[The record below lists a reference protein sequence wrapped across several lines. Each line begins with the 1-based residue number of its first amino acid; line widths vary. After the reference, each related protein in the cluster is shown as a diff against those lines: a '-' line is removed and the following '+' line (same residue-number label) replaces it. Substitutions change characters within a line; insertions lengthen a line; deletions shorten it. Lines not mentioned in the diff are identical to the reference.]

1 MSTDPAILLRRA
13 IESGE
18 NVFLTGMAGTGKSTL
33 LRNQL
38 EDADD
43 DVAITASTGI
53 AALNVGGSTLHRWSG
68 MMLGPKRGDDQH
80 EYLRELMRD
89 KRKSV
94 RAGMDRIRYC
104 RTLVLDEVSMLSG
117 VTLEFFDLL
126 CRTVRRDQSPFG
138 GIQIIA
144 TGDFCLKL
152 GTEIVMAD
160 GSLRAVESVQ
170 PGDQVMGPDSKP
182 RNVIRCFSGDAPLYR
197 VEQTNG
203 DSYTVT
209 GNHLLALRRR
219 GNSGR
224 YPSLQVDITVRAAD
238 MPSKNTKFLECF
250 GGYKAGVVQ
259 LPERRLELEPYFL
272 GIWLGDGDTCA
283 ARITSPDPEVIEYCH
298 RYAARVGAR
307 CGLRRERCNTPA
319 LRISLSNGKGQI
331 NPVRTLLIKYG
342 VLGNKHIPNDFLL
355 NSEANRLELL
365 AGLLD
370 SDGCW
375 SGNRFTYCTVLDGLA
390 RQVKQMADHLG
401 FRTSLHRNSSDQAW
415 NISIGGDTWRIPT
428 RVTRKQSH
436 PRSLGRS
443 RLNSTLQVRA
453 AGVGEFAGFETDGDH
468 LFLLADGTV
477 THNCQLPPVRT
488 NPSEPY
494 DWPFLTEAWQRAH
507 FTLIHLTKVHRQ
519 EEPEFLSALAE
530 FRQGRL
536 DPSSAR
542 LLSSRVV
549 QFPHADTP
557 RLFTHNT
564 QVDKWNAYR
573 LACIEQAE
581 TVYHART
588 EGREHEVQFLRNNLL
603 TPEQLVLKPG
613 AKVMFT
619 INRPD
624 HGFVNG
630 QTGTVVECSSRRV
643 VVESE
648 GSPITV
654 EPYEWRFDARDKFS
668 ATFTQLPLRLAWSL
682 TIHKAQGLTLD
693 SAYIDVRAARE
704 PGQAYVALSRVRTL
718 AGLNLKAWFTG
729 VFVSRAALEFYDHI
743 TGSGLTP
750 PPLKQGP

>member
-1 MSTDPAILLRRA
+1 MDKTSFLKRVGQGD
-13 IESGE
+13 
-18 NVFLTGMAGTGKSTL
+18 NVLLTGPAGTGKSTL
-33 LRNQL
+33 LNAFL
-38 EDADD
+38 ETAGN
-43 DVAITASTGI
+43 DVAVTASTGI

-68 MMLGPKRGDDQH
+68 MMLGPKPGEDPRSH
-80 EYLRELMRD
+80 LRELLRD
-89 KRKSV
+89 KRQSV
-94 RAGMDRIRYC
+94 RAGLDRVREC
-104 RTLVLDEVSMLSG
+104 RVLIIDEVSMLSG
-117 VTLEFFDLL
+117 TTLAFFDLL
-126 CRTVRRDQSPFG
+126 CRTVRRDPSPFG
-138 GIQIIA
+138 GIQIVA
-144 TGDFCLKL
+144 TGDFCLKR

-182 RNVIRCFSGDAPLYR
+182 RNVIRCFSGEAPLYR
-197 VEQTNG
+197 VEQANG

-224 YPSLQVDITVRAAD
+224 YPSLQADITVRAAD

-272 GIWLGDGDTCA
+272 GIWLGDGETCA

-307 CGLRRERCNTPA
+307 CGLRRERGNTPA
-319 LRISLSNGKGQI
+319 LRISLSNGKGQV

-375 SGNRFTYCTVLDGLA
+375 SGNRFIYCTVLDGLA
-390 RQVKQMADHLG
+390 RQVKQLADHLG
-401 FRTSLHRNSSDQAW
+401 FRTALHRNSSDQAW

-443 RLNSTLQVRA
+443 RLNSTLRVSA
-453 AGVGEFAGFETDGDH
+453 EGVGEFAGFETDGDH

-488 NPSEPY
+488 NPLQPY
-494 DWPFLTEAWQRAH
+494 DWAFQTECWKQAS
-507 FTLIHLTKVHRQ
+507 FEVIHLTRVHRQ
-519 EEPEFLSALAE
+519 DEPELRRALSEFRVGRLSAESTHLLA
-530 FRQGRL
+530 
-536 DPSSAR
+536 
-542 LLSSRVV
+542 SRVV
-549 QFPHADTP
+549 NYPSGDIP

-564 QVDKWNAYR
+564 QVDRWNGYR
-573 LACIEQAE
+573 LSCVDAPESIYQ
-581 TVYHART
+581 ART
-588 EGREHEVQFLRNNLL
+588 EGPDHQIDFLRKNLL
-603 TPEQLVLKPG
+603 TPERLVLKPG

-619 INRPD
+619 VNKPD
-624 HGFVNG
+624 AGFVNG
-630 QTGTVVECSSRRV
+630 QTGTVIVCGREEVLVDCEGMPIRV
-643 VVESE
+643 
-648 GSPITV
+648 GLH
-654 EPYEWRFDARDKFS
+654 EWRFDPRDRHS
-668 ATFTQLPLRLAWSL
+668 ATFNQLPLRLAWSI

-704 PGQAYVALSRVRTL
+704 PGQAYVAVSRVRTL
-718 AGLNLKAWFTG
+718 AGLNLKAWFNG
-729 VFVSRAALEFYDHI
+729 VFVSRAALDFYEALPAP
-743 TGSGLTP
+743 SAA
-750 PPLKQGP
+750 

>member
-1 MSTDPAILLRRA
+1 MQDPSSFTLHRLVQQGR
-13 IESGE
+13 
-18 NVFLTGMAGTGKSTL
+18 NVLLTGQAGTGKSTL
-33 LRNQL
+33 LRN
-38 EDADD
+38 EIDADD
-43 DVAITASTGI
+43 EDVAITASTGI
-53 AALNVGGSTLHRWSG
+53 AALNIGGSTLHRWSG
-68 MMLGPKRGDDQH
+68 MMLGPKRGDDPH
-80 EYLRELMRD
+80 TFLRELMRD
-89 KRKSV
+89 KRQSV
-94 RAGMDRIRYC
+94 RAGMDRIRAC
-104 RTLVLDEVSMLSG
+104 RVLVLDEVSMLSG

-144 TGDFCLKL
+144 TGDFCLKR

-182 RNVIRCFSGDAPLYR
+182 RNVIRCFSGEAPLYR
-197 VEQTNG
+197 VEQANG

-224 YPSLQVDITVRAAD
+224 YPSLQADITVRAAD

-250 GGYKAGVVQ
+250 GGYKAGLVQ
-259 LPERRLELEPYFL
+259 FPERRVELEPYFL
-272 GIWLGDGDTCA
+272 GIWLGDGETCA

-307 CGLRRERCNTPA
+307 CGLRRERFNTPA

-375 SGNRFTYCTVLDGLA
+375 SGNRFIYCTVLYGLA
-390 RQVKQMADHLG
+390 RQVKQLADHLG
-401 FRTSLHRNSSDQAW
+401 FRTSLHRNSSNQAW

-428 RVTRKQSH
+428 RVTRKQSA

-443 RLNSTLQVRA
+443 RLNSTLRVSA
-453 AGVGEFAGFETDGDH
+453 EGVGEFAGFETDGDH

-494 DWPFLTEAWQRAH
+494 DWAFQTEAWQRAN
-507 FTLIHLTKVHRQ
+507 FAVIHLTKVHRQ
-519 EEPEFLSALAE
+519 DEPQFLAALGE

-536 DPSSAR
+536 NAENSA
-542 LLSSRVV
+542 LLASRVV
-549 QFPHADTP
+549 HFPNADIP

-573 LACIEQAE
+573 LSCIDTTE
-581 TVYHART
+581 TEYQART
-588 EGREHEVQFLRNNLL
+588 QGPDHQIQFLRNNLL
-603 TPEQLVLKPG
+603 TPERLVLKPG
-613 AKVMFT
+613 ARVMFT
-619 INRPD
+619 VNKPD
-624 HGFVNG
+624 LGFVNG
-630 QTGTVVECSSRRV
+630 QTGTVVVCGRDEVLVDCEGMPIRV
-643 VVESE
+643 A
-648 GSPITV
+648 
-654 EPYEWRFDARDKFS
+654 PYEWRFDARDKHS
-668 ATFTQLPLRLAWSL
+668 ATFVQIPLRLAWSL

-718 AGLNLKAWFTG
+718 AGLNLKAWFNG
-729 VFVSRAALEFYDHI
+729 VFVSRAALDFYEGI
-743 TGSGLTP
+743 TSSAIDLNP
-750 PPLKQGP
+750 SPLP